1 MHVADICMHK
11 MNIETLDLNLLL
23 VLQALLQEQSVTRAG
38 AKIGLSQSATSH
50 ALGRLRD
57 FFQDPLLIRT
67 PKGMMLTPR
76 AEELTLPLAD
86 ILLKLDRMIQPALF
100 DPATAQRKIR
110 IAATDYA
117 TAVILPVVLKE
128 LTQVAPQVEV
138 ECHYWNSDV
147 VEMCRKGRIDLGFGI
162 VDIAE
167 IEDVR
172 SQTLF
177 MEDFVSVVRANHP
190 LVQHPGT
197 GIAQTDVTLDSYI
210 AWPHALIT
218 ISNSLS
224 SPVDRALGELGLQ
237 RRIMLR
243 IPQFLAAPFI
253 VAQTDFI
260 LTIPR
265 RIALLI
271 ASTANLQVL
280 ELPIP
285 LNRFGYPQVWHE
297 RHQADPFH
305 SWFRQLVI
313 SQTSQL

>member
-38 AKIGLSQSATSH
+38 ARIGLSQSATSH

-67 PKGMMLTPR
+67 PKGMVLTAR
-76 AEELTLPLAD
+76 AEELIAPLAD
-86 ILLKLDRMIQPALF
+86 ILRQLNRLIQPTLF
-100 DPATAQRKIR
+100 DPAMTQGKVR

-147 VEMCRKGRIDLGFGI
+147 VEMCRKGIIDLGFGI

-167 IEDVR
+167 MSDIR

-177 MEDFVSVVRANHP
+177 TEDFVSVVRVNHP
-190 LVQHPGT
+190 
-197 GIAQTDVTLDSYI
+197 IAQTEVTLDSYI

-218 ISNSLS
+218 INNSLG
-224 SPVDRALGELGLQ
+224 SPVDRALAELGLQ
-237 RRIMLR
+237 RKIMLR

-271 ASTANLQVL
+271 ASTANLIVL

-285 LNRFGYPQVWHE
+285 MNRFGYPQIWHE

>member
-38 AKIGLSQSATSH
+38 ARIGLSQSATSH

-67 PKGMMLTPR
+67 PKGMVLTSR
-76 AEELTLPLAD
+76 AEELIAPLAD
-86 ILLKLDRMIQPALF
+86 ILRQLNRLVQPTLF
-100 DPATAQRKIR
+100 DPAMTQGKVR

-147 VEMCRKGRIDLGFGI
+147 VEMCRKGIIDLGFGI

-167 IEDVR
+167 MSDVR

-177 MEDFVSVVRANHP
+177 TEDFVSVVRVNHP
-190 LVQHPGT
+190 
-197 GIAQTDVTLDSYI
+197 ISQTEVTLDSYI

-218 ISNSLS
+218 INNSLG
-224 SPVDRALGELGLQ
+224 SPVDRALAELGLQ
-237 RRIMLR
+237 RKIMLR

-285 LNRFGYPQVWHE
+285 LNRFGYPQIWHE

>member
-38 AKIGLSQSATSH
+38 ARIGLSQSATSH

-67 PKGMMLTPR
+67 PKGMVLTPR
-76 AEELTLPLAD
+76 AEELIVPLAD
-86 ILLKLDRMIQPALF
+86 ILRQLNRLVQPIFF
-100 DPATAQRKIR
+100 DPAMTQGKVR

-147 VEMCRKGRIDLGFGI
+147 VEMCRKGIIDLGFGI

-167 IEDVR
+167 ISDIR

-177 MEDFVSVVRANHP
+177 TEDFVSVVRANHP
-190 LVQHPGT
+190 
-197 GIAQTDVTLDSYI
+197 IAQTDVTLDSYI

-218 ISNSLS
+218 INNSLG
-224 SPVDRALGELGLQ
+224 SPVDRALAELGLQ
-237 RRIMLR
+237 RKIMLR

-280 ELPIP
+280 ELPI
-285 LNRFGYPQVWHE
+285 LMNRFGYPQIWHE
-297 RHQADPFH
+297 RHQTDPFH
-305 SWFRQLVI
+305 SWFRQVVI

>member
-38 AKIGLSQSATSH
+38 ARIGLSQSATSH

-67 PKGMMLTPR
+67 PQGMVLTAR
-76 AEELTLPLAD
+76 AEELIAPLAD
-86 ILLKLDRMIQPALF
+86 ILRQLNRLVQPTLF
-100 DPATAQRKIR
+100 DPAMTQGKIR
-110 IAATDYA
+110 IAATNYA

-147 VEMCRKGRIDLGFGI
+147 VEMCRKGIIDLGFGI

-167 IEDVR
+167 ISDVR

-177 MEDFVSVVRANHP
+177 TEDFVSVVRANHP
-190 LVQHPGT
+190 
-197 GIAQTDVTLDSYI
+197 IAQTEVTLDSYI

-218 ISNSLS
+218 INNSLS
-224 SPVDRALGELGLQ
+224 SPVDRALAELGLK
-237 RRIMLR
+237 RKIMLR

-271 ASTANLQVL
+271 ASTANLIVL

-285 LNRFGYPQVWHE
+285 MSRFGYLQIWHE

-313 SQTSQL
+313 SQTSHL

>member
-11 MNIETLDLNLLL
+11 MNIEMLDLNLLL

-38 AKIGLSQSATSH
+38 ARIGLSQSATSH

-67 PKGMMLTPR
+67 PKGMVLTPR
-76 AEELTLPLAD
+76 AEELIAPLAD
-86 ILLKLDRMIQPALF
+86 ILRQLNRLIQPILF
-100 DPATAQRKIR
+100 DPAMTQGKVR

-147 VEMCRKGRIDLGFGI
+147 VEMCRKGIIDLGFGI

-167 IEDVR
+167 ISDIR

-177 MEDFVSVVRANHP
+177 TEDFVSVVRANHP
-190 LVQHPGT
+190 
-197 GIAQTDVTLDSYI
+197 IAQTDVTLDSYI

-218 ISNSLS
+218 INNSLG
-224 SPVDRALGELGLQ
+224 SPVDRALAELGLQ
-237 RRIMLR
+237 RKIMLR

-285 LNRFGYPQVWHE
+285 MNRFGYPQIWHE
-297 RHQADPFH
+297 RHQTDPFH
-305 SWFRQLVI
+305 SWFRQVVI